1 MISAPDRNIEMT
13 STDVVNS
20 YSGCSGQRCMAATVL
35 LTIGHQQEL
44 VDKIVAKS
52 EALRPGSKAGE
63 VGPVIDQASVD
74 KITRYINEAES
85 SGARILVDGRPWTK
99 NQSEGFW
106 VGPTVILHTNKQD
119 AALHDEIFGP
129 VLSILAVDTAEE
141 ALAIEN
147 SNPYG
152 NAACIYTSS
161 GATADHFIKR
171 FSAGMCGVK

>member
-1 MISAPDRNIEMT
+1 
-13 STDVVNS
+13 
-20 YSGCSGQRCMAATVL
+20 MAATVL

-44 VDKIVAKS
+44 VDKIVAKA

-74 KITRYINEAES
+74 KITRYINEAEA

-99 NQSEGFW
+99 EHSEGFW

-129 VLSILAVDTAEE
+129 VLSILAVENADE

-147 SNPYG
+147 ANPYG
-152 NAACIYTSS
+152 NAACIYTNS